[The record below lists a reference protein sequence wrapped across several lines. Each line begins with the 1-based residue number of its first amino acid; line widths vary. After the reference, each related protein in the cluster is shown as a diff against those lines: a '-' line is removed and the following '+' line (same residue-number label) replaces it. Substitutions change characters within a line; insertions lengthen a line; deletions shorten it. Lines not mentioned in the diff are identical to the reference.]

1 MILLSKW
8 LTHARTL
15 TSLPSS
21 SLEHYF
27 TNFTTDISGIELPNK
42 FTYPFEY
49 KPHALS
55 ELACN
60 EVKQF
65 LETQT
70 TIDHNFGLRPNQS
83 GQIIG
88 KMFGVL
94 VTQKPTGEIGYLA
107 AFSGKVAGSNHH
119 AHFVPPVFDGLTEG
133 SFVNVGMT
141 ELTNINNQLEQL
153 KKDSSTEGKEA
164 VSKLIEHRTKHCNDI
179 LNGII
184 DSYHFLNSAKQSRG
198 LREIFEEKVGK
209 NPPGGAGECALPK
222 LLQYAFIHD
231 LKPIAMAEF
240 WWGKSPKGKFME
252 HGAYYP
258 ACLDKCQPILEHML
272 GGIELENV

>member
-1 MILLSKW
+1 
-8 LTHARTL
+8 LTAL
-15 TSLPSS
+15 PSTSLNQ
-21 SLEHYF
+21 YF
-27 TNFTTDISGIELPNK
+27 TDFSSDITGIELPKK
-42 FTYPFEY
+42 FTYPFDY
-49 KPHALS
+49 KPHQLS

-65 LETQT
+65 PETQT
-70 TIDHNFGLRPNQS
+70 EINHNFGLRSGQE

-94 VTQKPTGEIGYLA
+94 VVQKLTGEIGYLA
-107 AFSGKVAGSNHH
+107 AFSGKVAGRNHH

-141 ELTNINNQLEQL
+141 ELTNINNELAQLQ
-153 KKDSSTEGKEA
+153 KDSSASGKKA
-164 VSKLIEHRTKHCNDI
+164 VSHLIAHRTQHCNDI

-184 DSYHFLNSAKQSRG
+184 DSYHFLNIAKTAKG
-198 LREIFEEKVGK
+198 LREIFDEKVGK

-222 LLQYAFIHD
+222 LLQFAFIHD

-240 WWGKSPKGKFME
+240 WWGKSPKGRYME

-258 ACLDKCQPILEHML
+258 ACLDKCKPILTHML
-272 GGIELENV
+272 DGIEFDNV